1 MLSFLDVVLVT
12 IMSDKIELH
21 LSDEPDNMEEL
32 EEEEEPLISEAGTGV
47 EAVESSS
54 NYGSSDLK
62 LAEPDDTTNDGP
74 NSTES
79 DETSDI
85 HTKVHSSTGHW
96 KVFQLVFLYNVDLL
110 GSAMIIDTWLSYYM
124 VDRFNADSK
133 TIGTIFLIINSVNAM
148 MSLVGTVFCKKYGP
162 IYSMM
167 GAHVIG
173 TVFTF
178 LIPFAPDLPTLCLC
192 LLGRNMVKTMDQG
205 PKTVYLTLSVDKDK
219 QSYALAMLNTF
230 SKLSDSIAPI
240 ITGILA
246 NADMQ
251 WFSFTLAG
259 IVRVCFYEVGVVTLF
274 WKDRHL
280 IPK

>member
-1 MLSFLDVVLVT
+1 
-12 IMSDKIELH
+12 
-21 LSDEPDNMEEL
+21 
-32 EEEEEPLISEAGTGV
+32 
-47 EAVESSS
+47 
-54 NYGSSDLK
+54 
-62 LAEPDDTTNDGP
+62 
-74 NSTES
+74 
-79 DETSDI
+79 
-85 HTKVHSSTGHW
+85 
-96 KVFQLVFLYNVDLL
+96 
-110 GSAMIIDTWLSYYM
+110 M

-133 TIGTIFLIINSVNAM
+133 TIGTIFLIINGVNAM
-148 MSLVGTVFCKKYGP
+148 MALAGTIFCKKYGP

-173 TVFTF
+173 TFFTF

-219 QSYALAMLNTF
+219 QSYALAMQNTF
-230 SKLSDSIAPI
+230 SKLSNSIAPI

-251 WFSFTLAG
+251 WFSFILAG
-259 IVRVCFYEVGVVTLF
+259 IVRVGVYEVGVLSLF